1 MRVKFRKAGGYV
13 LSTTILPPACVPNMQ
28 LSEAKK
34 QFVSRWLET
43 STASEAPAGA
53 LKQNLP
59 PEGGHTLFVVSVP
72 PKSCKP

>member
-1 MRVKFRKAGGYV
+1 MKIKFRKAGGYLV
-13 LSTTILPPACVPNMQ
+13 CTTIPPPACVQNRQ

-43 STASEAPAGA
+43 STASEVPAGA

-59 PEGGHTLFVVSVP
+59 KEGGHTMFVVGVP
-72 PKSCKP
+72 CNRCKP